1 MSARFF
7 RLSRVALGAFVALAG
22 SLLLT
27 VSPAFAQVPTSQTEA
42 LSPVPASA
50 GAGARKHFD
59 QALNQ
64 YRAGHYSAALASL
77 REAIKLDPD
86 GKDLFFN
93 LAMVHEKLGQLPEA
107 IAAWERFG
115 QLETDPA
122 ELGRARLT
130 IERLHGAQS
139 ELLRPPPAAPCPNPP
154 PPVRAPVAARGPNP
168 VLVGTA
174 SVAVV
179 SLVLGTVFGVKALS
193 DDVSDTSTGSSLSAT
208 QLRERG
214 RRAARE
220 ALIADVAFG
229 VAAASAGTFACVW
242 LFSPSNPAARAAG
255 VTLRSYF

>member
-7 RLSRVALGAFVALAG
+7 RLPRVALAAFVALAG
-22 SLLLT
+22 SSPLT

-42 LSPVPASA
+42 VSPAEG
-50 GAGARKHFD
+50 GAQRHFD

-122 ELGRARLT
+122 ELERARLT
-130 IERLHGAQS
+130 IERLHGAEG
-139 ELLRPPPAAPCPNPP
+139 ELMRPAPAAPCPKPP
-154 PPVRAPVAARGPNP
+154 PARAPLESRGPNP
-168 VLVGTA
+168 VLVGAA

-179 SLVLGTVFGVKALS
+179 SLLLGTVFGVKALS
-193 DDVSDTSTGSSLSAT
+193 DDVSDTSTGRLLSAT

-242 LFSPSNPAARAAG
+242 LFSPGDPAARAAG